1 MVLERC
7 WPAYSQH
14 AAEFERFGA
23 LVGERAYEIASW
35 VDRSA
40 TPELVMHDLDGRRVD
55 RARLD
60 PAHAA
65 LLKDL
70 AFINRPPYDGGTWMQ
85 HYALGYLLADP
96 GLYCTLIVTN
106 QTGYAIYKYAPE
118 HSSWL
123 EALLSGEAW
132 GATWMSET
140 QGGSDLGANNTL
152 ARREAEGW
160 RLTGKDKYLPN
171 K

>member
-1 MVLERC
+1 
-7 WPAYSQH
+7 
-14 AAEFERFGA
+14 
-23 LVGERAYEIASW
+23 
-35 VDRSA
+35 
-40 TPELVMHDLDGRRVD
+40 MHDLDGRRVD

-65 LLKDL
+65 LLKEL
-70 AFINRPPYDGGTWMQ
+70 AVINRPPYEGGSWLQ
-85 HYALGYLLADP
+85 HFAPGYLLADP

-106 QTGYAIYKYAPE
+106 QTAYAIFKYAPE

-123 EALLSGEAW
+123 ELLLSGAAW

-152 ARREAEGW
+152 ALREGEIW
-160 RLTGKDKYLPN
+160 RLTGKDKFFASNAGP
-171 K
+171 